1 MKAGCSQL
9 RRPVCAVPHEEV
21 RRSTTKSTKESRP
34 GAVNVK
40 VLIADDDGTF
50 CQLLGAEM
58 TAAGWTVITARD
70 AMQTIMFA
78 LRGQPNVIVLDL
90 QMPGG
95 TGLEALKKL
104 KASKK
109 TAAIPVLVVT
119 GTEDPSSESVL
130 LGLGAIRFVR
140 KPVDVADLRCALE
153 ELSRQS
159 AA

>member
-1 MKAGCSQL
+1 MKL
-9 RRPVCAVPHEEV
+9 
-21 RRSTTKSTKESRP
+21 
-34 GAVNVK
+34 
-40 VLIADDDGTF
+40 LIADDDRTF
-50 CQLLGAEM
+50 CELLAAEM
-58 TAAGWTVITARD
+58 ASAGWHVTIASD

-78 LRGQPNVIVLDL
+78 LRGQPDIIVLDV

-119 GTEDPSSESVL
+119 GTDGSSTEQVL
-130 LGLGAIRFVR
+130 LGLGAVRFIR
-140 KPVDVADLRCALE
+140 KPVEVPDLHHALE
-153 ELSRQS
+153 ELCRDT

>member
-1 MKAGCSQL
+1 
-9 RRPVCAVPHEEV
+9 
-21 RRSTTKSTKESRP
+21 
-34 GAVNVK
+34 VK
-40 VLIADDDGTF
+40 LLIADDDRTF
-50 CQLLGAEM
+50 CELLGAEM
-58 TAAGWTVITARD
+58 TSAGWAVTIASD

-78 LRGQPNVIVLDL
+78 LRGQPHAIVLDV

-119 GTEDPSSESVL
+119 GTDNASTEELV
-130 LGLGAIRFVR
+130 LGLGAVRFIR
-140 KPVDVADLRCALE
+140 KPVDTADLHRALE
-153 ELSRQS
+153 ELCRDS